1 MKRLAIGFVVA
12 GLLAGTSGT
21 AVAQSQGWAMT
32 PFAAYVQPSGN
43 LVEGPFLDTD
53 PSGGFVVGIIGE
65 LGLTK
70 QLAVSAFASS
80 TVGLSSTLTATY
92 KDPSNAANNSEF
104 DFANAWTQLGGTAI
118 IRPLGRLPNG
128 APKIFWLEAG
138 AAITRFSLA
147 DVQDRSGGTSLSW
160 TGNFPSVVFGG
171 GFTLRLT
178 PRMTAVLFGRYSLA
192 LSEYSSDG
200 LDDWNSPCSPG
211 DATCI
216 DAGQKVNLLQVGVG
230 FRSGR

>member
-1 MKRLAIGFVVA
+1 MKRLAIGLAAA
-12 GLLAGTSGT
+12 GLLMGSAGT
-21 AVAQSQGWAMT
+21 AAAQSQGWAIT
-32 PFAAYVQPSGN
+32 PFAAYTLPSGN
-43 LVEGPFLDTD
+43 LVEGPFLDAN
-53 PSGGFVVGIIGE
+53 PSGGAVVGLIGE
-65 LGLTK
+65 LGLSK
-70 QLAVSAFASS
+70 QLAVSGFASS
-80 TVGLSSTLTATY
+80 TLGLTSTVALE
-92 KDPSNAANNSEF
+92 DPTDPTNALEL
-104 DFANAWTQLGGTAI
+104 ANAWTQLGATAI
-118 IRPLGRLPNG
+118 VRPLGRLPNG

-147 DVQDRSGGTSLSW
+147 EVRDRSGGEAPSW

-178 PRMTAVLFGRYSLA
+178 PRMTAVVFGRYSLA

-200 LDDWNSPCSPG
+200 LDDWNAPCSPG